1 MAKRWLAQIAGLLS
15 MFITAGTLVAVGPQQ
30 QPGGGL
36 SPSVSPPRGLL
47 DQYCVSCHNDKLKT
61 AGLALDTMDRERV
74 GEHADVWEKVVVK
87 LRARFMPPLGR
98 PRPNEQEYDALVSYL
113 ETSLDRAA
121 EAEPNPGRTD
131 GLQRLNRTE
140 YRNAIRDLLALDVD
154 VSSLLPKDDASHGF
168 DNVSIGGIS
177 TTLLERYISAA
188 QKISRLAVGS
198 PVRSPAT
205 SVVVIRPDLTQE
217 EHVEGLPFGTRGGTV
232 FHYNFPRNGEY
243 EIQLRLTRDR
253 NEAIEGFYEAHQL
266 ELNLDGAQV
275 RLFTVKP
282 PPRGPAQAGQTQY
295 GVQSPVEDALRVRVP
310 VKAGP
315 HELGA
320 TFIKKSSALL
330 ETERQPY
337 QAHFNM
343 DRSPRPQLALYSV
356 SIAGPFDQSGV
367 EDTPSRQRI
376 FVCRPA
382 KPSDEDICA
391 KTILSTLAR
400 RAYRRPVSDADLQ
413 APLGFY
419 KNGRTEGGFEA
430 GIETAIRAILVNPG
444 FLFRVGKSP
453 ANVPPN
459 TAYRISDLDLASR
472 LSFFL
477 WSSIPDDQLL
487 DLAGRGRLHEPAV
500 LEQQVRRM
508 LADDR
513 SEALVTNFAEQWLY
527 LRNLDAQTPD
537 PRTFPDFDDN
547 LRHAFRRETELFF
560 QSVVK
565 EDRSVLDLLKADYT
579 FLNERLARHYGIP
592 NVYGSR
598 FRRVALGAGSV
609 RGGLFGQ
616 GSILTVTSYGNRTSP
631 VLRGK
636 WILENI
642 LGAAPPPP
650 PPNVP
655 ALKETN
661 NGGRVPSMRERMAQ
675 HRTNPACAS
684 CHNLMDPIGLSTENF
699 DAIGRWR
706 TRYDE
711 GGPSIDA
718 PGALPDGTT
727 FDGVAGLRQALLKHP
742 DSFVSTLTQKLLT
755 YGLGRG
761 LEYYDAPVVRSI
773 VRSARYHDYR
783 FSSLIVDI
791 VSSTPFLMRRSQS

>member
-1 MAKRWLAQIAGLLS
+1 MAKRWPARIAGLLTI
-15 MFITAGTLVAVGPQQ
+15 FLTAATVVAIGPQQ
-30 QPGGGL
+30 PPGAGPA
-36 SPSVSPPRGLL
+36 PSVSPQRVLL
-47 DQYCVSCHNDKLKT
+47 DRYCVSCHNDKLKT
-61 AGLALDTMDRERV
+61 AGLALDTTDVERV
-74 GEHADVWEKVVVK
+74 AGRADVWEKVVVK

-113 ETSLDRAA
+113 ETSLDLAA
-121 EAEPNPGRTD
+121 AAQPNPGRTD
-131 GLQRLNRTE
+131 ALHRLNRTE

-205 SVVVIRPDLTQE
+205 TVVVVPPDLTQE

-232 FHYNFPRNGEY
+232 VRYNFPRDGEY

-253 NEAIEGFYEAHQL
+253 NEAIEGFYDAHQV
-266 ELNLDGAQV
+266 ELNLDGAQMQ
-275 RLFTVKP
+275 LFTVKP
-282 PPRGPAQAGQTQY
+282 PPRVQTPPGQIQY
-295 GVQSPVEDALRVRVP
+295 AVQSQVDDALRVRVP

-320 TFIKKSSALL
+320 TFIKKPSTLL

-382 KPSDEDICA
+382 SPSDENACA

-400 RAYRRPVSDADLQ
+400 RAYRRPVSDLDLQ
-413 APLGFY
+413 AQLGFY
-419 KNGRTEGGFEA
+419 RDGRAEGGFET

-453 ANVPPN
+453 SNVLPD

-477 WSSIPDDQLL
+477 WSSIPDDELL
-487 DLAGRGRLHEPAV
+487 DLASSGRLHELPV
-500 LEQQVRRM
+500 LEQQVKRM
-508 LADDR
+508 LADRR
-513 SEALVTNFAEQWLY
+513 SEALVTSFAEQWLY
-527 LRNLDAQTPD
+527 LRNLDAQVPD

-547 LRHAFRRETELFF
+547 LRHAFQRETELFF
-560 QSVVK
+560 ESIVQ
-565 EDRSVLDLLKADYT
+565 EDRSVLDLLDADYT

-655 ALKETN
+655 PLKDSE
-661 NGGRVPSMRERMAQ
+661 NGGKVLSMRERMEQ
-675 HRTNPACAS
+675 HRTNPACAT

-706 TRYDE
+706 ARYDE
-711 GGPSIDA
+711 GGASIDA
-718 PGALPDGTT
+718 SGALPDGTT

-742 DSFVSTLTQKLLT
+742 DAFVSTVTQKLLT

-761 LEYYDAPVVRSI
+761 LEYYDAPVVRGI
-773 VRSARYHDYR
+773 VRSARNHNYR
-783 FSSLIVDI
+783 FSSLIVNI
-791 VSSTPFLMRRSQS
+791 VTSTPFLMRRSS